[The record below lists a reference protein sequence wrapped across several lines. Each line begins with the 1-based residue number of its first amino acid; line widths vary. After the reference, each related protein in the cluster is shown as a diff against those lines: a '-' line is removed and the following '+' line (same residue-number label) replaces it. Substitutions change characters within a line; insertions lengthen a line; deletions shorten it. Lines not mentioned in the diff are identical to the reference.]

1 MFQPPAWEVVE
12 TRTRGIAGP
21 GKITNEYDALVSMS
35 WISWNILV
43 YTYKYIY
50 NKIYIYNIYIYTE
63 IHIIIYDVLWTYM
76 PVNDICDIWCVI
88 LLNIIWAM
96 QTRWQN
102 WCPTSCP
109 YPCVFQSILC
119 QRVYSY
125 SLLMWCIVIGFT
137 MFYLYCIWNPRNMC
151 FFWLMFWWKKY
162 TQVNWA
168 RGIFNNHPIKYQT
181 SLSSLDLGMVNYK

>member
-43 YTYKYIY
+43 YTYIYI
-50 NKIYIYNIYIYTE
+50 IYIIYNIYIYRDT
-63 IHIIIYDVLWTYM
+63 HNYLWHFMNIYARKWYMWYMVCHSFEHNLGNANTVAKLVPNVLPISMCVPIYTVSTCLLLFVVDVVYCNRFYHVLPILYM
-76 PVNDICDIWCVI
+76 EPKKHVF
-88 LLNIIWAM
+88 LLAH
-96 QTRWQN
+96 
-102 WCPTSCP
+102 
-109 YPCVFQSILC
+109 V
-119 QRVYSY
+119 
-125 SLLMWCIVIGFT
+125 LM
-137 MFYLYCIWNPRNMC
+137 
-151 FFWLMFWWKKY
+151 KKN